1 MNAVVNANV
10 DDMFEPCWVAI
21 ITDVAAADIL
31 YSPVIGF

>member
-21 ITDVAAADIL
+21 ITDVAADIL